1 MRRREIETRLRV
13 TLAEADPIGT
23 ELCFEERLDEYS
35 LEAREIA
42 KRIRRGKPLDKS
54 VATVF
59 EETCG
64 IALNPEKVREI
75 VAGYETRPEGS
86 TD

>member
-1 MRRREIETRLRV
+1 MGYREIETRLRV

-23 ELCFEERLDEYS
+23 ELSFEERLDEYT
-35 LEAREIA
+35 LEAGEIA
-42 KRIRRGKPLDKS
+42 KGIGKGESLDKT

-59 EETCG
+59 NDTCG
-64 IALNPEKVREI
+64 LELDSDKVREI

-86 TD
+86 AD